1 MNTCLYQST
10 MVRGL
15 TGAGLSQ
22 QNWQQP
28 EVSPEGVAQFGEDY
42 WEDFIEEPA
51 LIFLEA
57 RR

>member
-1 MNTCLYQST
+1 
-10 MVRGL
+10 
-15 TGAGLSQ
+15 
-22 QNWQQP
+22 
-28 EVSPEGVAQFGEDY
+28 VAQFGEDY